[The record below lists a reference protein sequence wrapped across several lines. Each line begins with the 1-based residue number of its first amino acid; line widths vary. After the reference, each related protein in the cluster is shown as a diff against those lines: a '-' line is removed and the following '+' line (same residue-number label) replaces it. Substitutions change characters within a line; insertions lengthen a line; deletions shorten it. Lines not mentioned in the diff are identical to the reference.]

1 MRAGRKGVEEA
12 AVELM
17 AERDRVREL
26 EHRVRLMSSATD
38 NLQAGIV
45 VVDESGDV
53 IFRNATALA
62 FLHGRGSDALVEG
75 VIEEFCRPNGNATRS
90 RVLDL
95 LGPPSRVVEIEAT
108 PILPGDR
115 DNFAGWLITVNDI
128 TELRRI
134 DKVRTDFV
142 ANVSHEL
149 KTPIGALSLLAE
161 TLIDEPDKA
170 VRARLTE
177 QMNIEADRAAG
188 LIAALIDLSR
198 IESTMPVLARV
209 DLRTVIEM
217 AVSWCHAPAHR
228 ANVSIVEEISNVAL
242 SVLADERQL
251 VMALRNLI
259 DNAIKY
265 SEPGSTVVVQ
275 AATVGDDRV
284 RASVIDSGCG
294 IPERDLHRVFER
306 FYRVDRARSR
316 DTGGSGLGLSIV
328 RHIVDQHGGGVA
340 LKSIEGRGS
349 TFTVELPLAMA
360 IPVGSYGLF
369 DEINEENNHV

>member
-1 MRAGRKGVEEA
+1 MRVSRKGVEEA
-12 AVELM
+12 AGELM

-26 EHRVRLMSSATD
+26 EHRVRLLSSATD

-53 IFRNATALA
+53 VFRNATALA

-217 AVSWCHAPAHR
+217 AVSWCHGTFQFA
-228 ANVSIVEEISNVAL
+228 SAL
-242 SVLADERQL
+242 LSKSSARTGKEFRPSATLARRRDRKSV
-251 VMALRNLI
+251 V
-259 DNAIKY
+259 
-265 SEPGSTVVVQ
+265 
-275 AATVGDDRV
+275 
-284 RASVIDSGCG
+284 
-294 IPERDLHRVFER
+294 
-306 FYRVDRARSR
+306 
-316 DTGGSGLGLSIV
+316 
-328 RHIVDQHGGGVA
+328 
-340 LKSIEGRGS
+340 
-349 TFTVELPLAMA
+349 
-360 IPVGSYGLF
+360 
-369 DEINEENNHV
+369 